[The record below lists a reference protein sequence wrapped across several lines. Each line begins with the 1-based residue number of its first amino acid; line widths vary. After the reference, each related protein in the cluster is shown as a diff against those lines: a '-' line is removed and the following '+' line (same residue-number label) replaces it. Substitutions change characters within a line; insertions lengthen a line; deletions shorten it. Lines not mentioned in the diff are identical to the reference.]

1 MIIEHNF
8 ADDLL
13 DEIESQ
19 LNKCKENG
27 EIHKGNSQLKNP
39 KYEYLYNINNFCLP
53 LLTRN
58 STTLILLNRCYYQI
72 YFNVIKEEHPT
83 LIKDSIE
90 NTINN
95 IYKESDAADE
105 ISLAIRNKVSRLVFD
120 YNKVLSVTREVDNL
134 FGINDEEKILINH
147 LNKYNKLLKSD
158 IYQLDFFI
166 GIVLNKSISDLLT
179 RIYIRFIKLR
189 LAVLNPTIAEEEASA
204 LVEPCSFHKLVWNG
218 NQNQLCELIIE
229 LQEKGWIENIKPRT
243 LRKTSKTIT
252 TLFDLTKT
260 QVKQDSNIEESFY
273 QIMKGEKNM
282 DSGERNYDNIFTDNY
297 ERKFNQIKKQ
307 GLID

>member
-13 DEIESQ
+13 DEIDFH
-19 LNKCKENG
+19 LNQCQENG
-27 EIHKGNSQLKNP
+27 EIHKASSQFKNLNY
-39 KYEYLYNINNFCLP
+39 KSIHNQNEFCLP
-53 LLTRN
+53 LFTRN
-58 STTLILLNRCYYQI
+58 STNLILLEKCYFQI
-72 YFNVIKEEHPT
+72 YFNAIKEEHPT
-83 LIKDSIE
+83 LIKDGIE
-90 NTINN
+90 NTINKKF
-95 IYKESDAADE
+95 KESDASDD
-105 ISLAIRNKVSRLVFD
+105 ISSAIRDKVYGLVFD

-134 FGINDEEKILINH
+134 FGIYDEEKILINH
-147 LNKYNKLLKSD
+147 LNKYNELLKSD

-189 LAVLNPTIAEEEASA
+189 LAILNPTIAEEEASV
-204 LVEPCSFHKLVWNG
+204 LIEPCSFHKLVWNG

-243 LRKTSKTIT
+243 LRKISKTIT

-282 DSGERNYDNIFTDNY
+282 DTGERNYDNILTDNY
-297 ERKFNQIKKQ
+297 ERKFNQIKNK
-307 GLID
+307 D